1 MVDNTWVMDLPQIIT
16 TIVSTRGKT
25 RLAETYPN
33 ASWTEDDIKNAPS
46 VFPTILFS
54 YTMTEMGADLI
65 GQDVNAVM
73 LMVQVDVT
81 VTKEQGIQGA
91 RYVSG
96 VVMDELKKLSFYV
109 SDLPNPEDNTS
120 DLIRYVFRARRVV
133 GQADTF
139 NS

>member
-1 MVDNTWVMDLPQIIT
+1 MIDNTWAMELPQIIT

-25 RLAETYPN
+25 RLATTYPN
-33 ASWTEDDIKNAPS
+33 TSWTEEDVRNNPS
-46 VFPTILFS
+46 VFPTVFMD

-65 GQDVNAVM
+65 GQDINAIM

-81 VTKEQGIQGA
+81 VSRDQGITGA
-91 RYVSG
+91 RLVTG
-96 VVMDELKKLSFYV
+96 VAMDEFKRLSFEV
-109 SDLPNPEDNTS
+109 NQMPSFSDNTS
-120 DLIRYVFRARRVV
+120 DLIRMTFRARRVV